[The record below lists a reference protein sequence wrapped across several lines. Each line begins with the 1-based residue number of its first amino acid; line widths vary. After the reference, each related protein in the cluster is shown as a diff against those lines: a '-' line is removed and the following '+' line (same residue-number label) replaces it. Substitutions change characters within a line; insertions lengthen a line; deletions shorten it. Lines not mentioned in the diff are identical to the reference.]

1 MTLVLLAVAELAAIA
16 AVALAGFPGWFG
28 GAVLVLAMPALWA
41 LGGRRVAAWGVAAA
55 VIALAGG
62 MRFEAWHDAPPPPLA
77 AYLGETVT
85 IDGVI
90 ASEADPG
97 QTTVRYRV
105 DARSFGD
112 GTPTG
117 GGVLVTLP
125 QYTEHLPG
133 ERVRVRGELVPAPTF
148 DSFDYQEYLER
159 HGIVGT
165 MLYPRIEP
173 LAPAPGG
180 WRRTRAEVR
189 SSLDRAVRR
198 ALPEP
203 EASLASGIAFGRD
216 DTLPGPLYDD
226 FRTTGLAHLVAV
238 SGSNVMLLAMLAF
251 AIAVPVM
258 GRRWSTLPAAALVL
272 VYVVVAGGGG
282 SVLRAAAMAGVLL
295 FGRRVGRPA
304 SALPALA
311 AAAVVLVTGWP
322 WLAADA
328 GFQLS
333 LAATA
338 GIVVFAPWIDWALR
352 EGVDRARAASVVPRL
367 VTESA
372 SLTLA
377 ATIATAPIVAVTF
390 GQVSVIG
397 LVANVIGA
405 PLFVVAL
412 PLAGMTALAGVAWE
426 PAGWAVGLVAHYP
439 LAAVVAVAEQC
450 ARVPAASV
458 TVEGLSPAA
467 ATAAGLGLVAAGGA
481 AYRWLAPDRRP
492 PRFAK
497 RARMPLAGAAG
508 VAVVAA
514 VWAVSLRDV
523 GGPGVLRIDVL
534 DIGQGDAILVTTPEG
549 RRVLVD
555 GGPSGIELARE
566 LGAVMPHW
574 QRGLDVVV
582 VTHSDQDHTGGLP
595 AAMDRFNVRRAFEG
609 GHGTRG
615 GTGPLAFAAPRRT
628 LERGDWWEMDGVR
641 FEVLWPPAAF
651 DPANTNDA
659 SVVLRVRFGE
669 TVALLTGDIEAGVQ
683 NRLVAAGDIRADVLK
698 VPHHGSKTSS
708 AAFFRAVGAEVA
720 IISAGANNRYG
731 HPAGETLAALAPARI
746 VRTDTDGRVRI
757 ESDGS
762 SIRVR
767 VEREP
772 ERR

>member
-41 LGGRRVAAWGVAAA
+41 LGGRRVAAWGVAAG

-62 MRFEAWHDAPPPPLA
+62 MRFEAWREAPPPPLA
-77 AYLGETVT
+77 AFLGDTVT
-85 IDGVI
+85 IDGVV

-105 DARSFGD
+105 NAQSFGD

-125 QYTEHLPG
+125 QYTGHLPG
-133 ERVRVRGELVPAPTF
+133 ERVRVRGKLVPAPSF
-148 DSFDYQEYLER
+148 DSFDYQGYLER

-165 MLYPRIEP
+165 MLYPRVEL
-173 LAPAPGG
+173 LAPAPAG
-180 WRRTRAEVR
+180 WRRTRAELR
-189 SSLDRAVRR
+189 SNLDRAVQR

-203 EASLASGIAFGRD
+203 EASLAGGVAFGRD
-216 DTLPGPLYDD
+216 GTLPGPLYDD

-251 AIAVPVM
+251 AVAVPVM
-258 GRRWSTLPAAALVL
+258 GRRWSALPAAALVL
-272 VYVVVAGGGG
+272 GYVVVAGGSG

-295 FGRRVGRPA
+295 FGRWVGRPA

-311 AAAVVLVTGWP
+311 AATVVLVTGWP

-352 EGVDRARAASVVPRL
+352 AGVERAGARNVVPRL

-390 GQVSVIG
+390 GRVSIIG

-412 PLAGMTALAGVAWE
+412 PLAGMTAMAGAAWE
-426 PAGWAVGLVAHYP
+426 PAGWAVGVVAYYP
-439 LAAVVAVAEQC
+439 LAAIVAVAEQC
-450 ARVPAASV
+450 ARVPAAAV
-458 TVEGLSPAA
+458 TVAWLGPAA
-467 ATAAGLGLVAAGGA
+467 ATAAGVGLAVTGGV

-492 PRFAK
+492 PHFAK
-497 RARMPLAGAAG
+497 RARMPLAGAAA
-508 VAVVAA
+508 VALLLT

-549 RRVLVD
+549 RRVLID

-574 QRGLDVVV
+574 QRRLDVVV
-582 VTHSDQDHTGGLP
+582 MTHADQDHIGGLP
-595 AAMDRFNVRRAFEG
+595 VAMDRFDVGRAFDALG
-609 GHGTRG
+609 ARG
-615 GTGPLAFAAPRRT
+615 GGRLAFAAPRRT

-651 DPANTNDA
+651 DPSNTNDA
-659 SVVLRVRFGE
+659 SVVLRVQYGV
-669 TVALLTGDIEAGVQ
+669 TVALLTGDIEAAVQ
-683 NRLVAAGDIRADVLK
+683 DRLAADGDIRADVLK

-720 IISAGANNRYG
+720 IVSAGADNRYG
-731 HPAGETLAALAPARI
+731 HPAGETIAALAPARI

-762 SIRVR
+762 RIRVR
-767 VEREP
+767 VEREAP
-772 ERR
+772 GR